1 MYIAIFNSQPQ
12 GEAHGLQSNGFLKL
26 PSCTLA
32 KTSAPLPPPTLPRPS
47 RGKSSGVQTSTQQAM
62 SSRPSRS
69 TSALGKSSIVAT
81 PSETPSTTISE
92 HQYDGSGD
100 APDTG
105 SSRGGRKTLTGRELA
120 QEALKIANNSD
131 TAELMVLE
139 LMNKYSFSF
148 PRLTELLR
156 GKPVTRPFLSH

>member
-1 MYIAIFNSQPQ
+1 MIQKSK
-12 GEAHGLQSNGFLKL
+12 H
-26 PSCTLA
+26 
-32 KTSAPLPPPTLPRPS
+32 PLHYHHPLSRVPS
-47 RGKSSGVQTSTQQAM
+47 RGKSSGVRTSTQQAM
-62 SSRPSRS
+62 SSRLTRS
-69 TSALGKSSIVAT
+69 TSAWGKSSIVAT

-100 APDTG
+100 APDVG
-105 SSRGGRKTLTGRELA
+105 SSHGGRKTLTGRELA

-148 PRLTELLR
+148 PRLKELLR